1 MNEKSRTINVLW
13 NSITGVLTQVSKIA
27 LSFLVRYVFIQCLSQ
42 EYLGVSGLF
51 SNILTIL
58 SLAELG
64 VGGAIEYSLYKPVA
78 DRDHRA
84 IGALISLY
92 RRAYLAIGC
101 SIGGIGLLLIPLLPF
116 LIRDAGQM
124 ENLRIIYAL
133 YLLNTV
139 VSYFSAHKRSI
150 FTADQR
156 ERVLSRYKI
165 VFAFLLSGTQCLILI
180 LTRNFLLYLTV
191 QLLCTIAENLWVSI
205 RADRAYPFLREH
217 RGERLPKEQIRDIVK
232 NVKALMIYKVGSTAL
247 DGSDNIILSAFEG
260 LAWVG
265 RLSNYTL
272 IISSVNVLILQ
283 LMNAMTASIGNYIA
297 SESSTQHEGLLRK
310 ASFYAFCLFGASAV
324 CLACL
329 SSPFI
334 RLMFGPDYDLNP
346 EAVAVLVLNYYIY
359 GMMCPIWTFRSTMGL
374 FVHGKYRP
382 LASAVINIVVS
393 IWLADLIGPVGV
405 LLGTTITRATTNVWF
420 DPYVI
425 YKHGLKRSVLPY
437 YLLWVKHLLLTIAA
451 AAGSLWIIGT
461 LLPAATTI
469 LWLVVHG
476 ITCLLVFAGIVLLT
490 CFRTEEFR
498 YLVDK
503 VRSILLRKR

>member
-1 MNEKSRTINVLW
+1 MNEKSRISNVLL
-13 NSITGVLTQVSKIA
+13 NSFTGILSHTCKIL
-27 LSFLVRYVFIQCLSQ
+27 LSFLVRIVFIQHLAQ

-64 VGGAIEYSLYKPVA
+64 VGGAIEYTLYKPVA
-78 DRDHRA
+78 QRDYRTIA
-84 IGALISLY
+84 SLLSLY
-92 RRAYLAIGC
+92 RKTYLVIGCAIG
-101 SIGGIGLLLIPLLPF
+101 GVGLMLIPLLPV
-116 LIRDAGQM
+116 LIRDAGAVKD
-124 ENLRIIYAL
+124 LSVIYTL
-133 YLLNTV
+133 YLLNTI

-150 FTADQR
+150 FIADQR
-156 ERVLSRYKI
+156 ERVLSRCKI
-165 VFAFLLSGTQCLILI
+165 LFAVALSAAQCAILL
-180 LTRNFLLYLTV
+180 LTSNFLLYLTM
-191 QLLCTIAENLWVSI
+191 QLLCTIAENVYISI
-205 RADRAYPFLREH
+205 RADREYPFLKEYKGEH
-217 RGERLPKEQIRDIVK
+217 LPSDQIKSIVK

-265 RLSNYTL
+265 KLSNYTL
-272 IISSVNVLILQ
+272 IISSVNTLVTQCVTAL
-283 LMNAMTASIGNYIA
+283 TASVGNYIA
-297 SESSTQHEGLLRK
+297 KESPEHHEGLLRK
-310 ASFYAFCLFGASAV
+310 ASLYAFCLFGASAV

-374 FVHGKYRP
+374 FVHGKLRP
-382 LASAVINIVVS
+382 LASAVINIFVS
-393 IWLADLIGPVGV
+393 IWLAKLIGPVGV
-405 LLGTTITRATTNVWF
+405 LLGTTITRVTTNVWF

-437 YLLWVKHLLLTIAA
+437 YLLWGKYLLLTISAA
-451 AAGSLWIIGT
+451 AASLWIIGT

-503 VRSILLRKR
+503 VRSILLGKR